1 MAAARPPKR
10 VHLPSGRVVALEAKV
25 AAPRKRAPKDPLFS
39 ELVDL
44 VTSGDLVL
52 REGDAA
58 VDVRKLTLA
67 DFHALRAIAT
77 RLGWLA
83 EEPIEIACRNCEA
96 PMRVAPCASL
106 ELGPWAD
113 GELDDEELDRMLA
126 LTLPHPIPPV
136 RLPGGATA
144 RHLTLRNVTVAD
156 AAPLHR
162 ALRRRRLA
170 LTDRFVAGMGIESL
184 GEERDPRRIAQ
195 ALERCSEAAWTAIG
209 DLFLRAHYA
218 PRLASVATCPKCGAR
233 NDVDAPYEREF
244 EPAPFEPASGGP
256 SGLRPALGG
265 SSSNEE
271 LFPSFDAFSARARE
285 IFEEVAGPRAG
296 AVTLIVDAGVPACD
310 DGGEPL
316 LGSYVP
322 PGGDPTAP
330 VGVAEVTVYHR
341 TFEAMWNEDG
351 PYDWDAELIET
362 IEHELEHH
370 DGWLVGHDPMDD
382 EERAEIVREHARMV
396 GRTAVARRS
405 VGALG
410 ADLRGFLVRTWPIWL
425 IVAVVSLAIT
435 VCNR

>member
-25 AAPRKRAPKDPLFS
+25 TAARSRAPKEPLFS

-44 VTSGDLVL
+44 VAAGELVL
-52 REGDAA
+52 RDGDAA
-58 VDVRKLTLA
+58 VDVRTLRLA

-83 EEPIEIACRNCEA
+83 EEPIEIACRNCRE
-96 PMRVAPCASL
+96 PMTVAPCASL

-113 GELDDEELDRMLA
+113 GELDDEELDRRLP
-126 LTLPHPIPPV
+126 LSLPHAIPPV
-136 RLPGGATA
+136 RLRGGATA
-144 RHLTLRNVTVAD
+144 RHLTLHDVTVAE

-162 ALRRRRLA
+162 ALRRRRIA
-170 LTDRFVAGMGIESL
+170 ITDRVVSAMGVASL
-184 GEERDPRRIAQ
+184 GPEKDPRRIAE
-195 ALERCSEAAWTAIG
+195 ALERCSDTAWVAIG
-209 DLFLRAHYA
+209 DLFLRAHYT
-218 PRLASVATCPKCGAR
+218 PRLAAVAICPKCGAR

-244 EPAPFEPASGGP
+244 EPAPFEPE
-256 SGLRPALGG
+256 
-265 SSSNEE
+265 SNEE
-271 LFPSFDAFSARARE
+271 LFPSFDAFAARARE
-285 IFEEVAGPRAG
+285 IFDQAAGARAG
-296 AVTLIVDAGVPACD
+296 AVTLIVDSGVPACD

-330 VGVAEVTVYHR
+330 VGLAEVTVYHR
-341 TFEAMWNEDG
+341 TFEAMWTEDG
-351 PYDWDAELIET
+351 PYDWDAELAET
-362 IEHELEHH
+362 IEHELDHH

-382 EERAEIVREHARMV
+382 EERAEIVREHARTV
-396 GRTAVARRS
+396 GRAAAARQT

-410 ADLRGFLVRTWPIWL
+410 SDFRGFLVRTWPIWL

>member
-1 MAAARPPKR
+1 MAPARPPKR

-25 AAPRKRAPKDPLFS
+25 TAPPKRAPKEPLFS
-39 ELVDL
+39 ELVEL
-44 VTSGDLVL
+44 ASSGELVL
-52 REGDAA
+52 REGDAV
-58 VDVRKLTLA
+58 VDVRKLALA

-83 EEPIEIACRNCEA
+83 EEPIEIACRNCAE
-96 PMRVAPCASL
+96 PVPVTPCASL
-106 ELGPWAD
+106 ELGPWVD
-113 GELDDEELDRMLA
+113 GELDDDELDRTLA

-144 RHLTLRNVTVAD
+144 RHVSLRNVTAGEAV
-156 AAPLHR
+156 PLHR

-170 LTDRFVAGMGIESL
+170 ITDRVVAAMGIESL
-184 GEERDPRRIAQ
+184 GDEKDARRIAQ
-195 ALERCSEAAWTAIG
+195 ALERCSDPAWNAIG

-218 PRLASVATCPKCGAR
+218 PRLAAVAICPNCGAR

-244 EPAPFEPASGGP
+244 EPAPLEPE
-256 SGLRPALGG
+256 
-265 SSSNEE
+265 SNEE
-271 LFPSFDAFSARARE
+271 LFPSFDAFAARARE
-285 IFEEVAGPRAG
+285 VFDAVIGLRAG
-296 AVTLIVDAGVPACD
+296 AVALIVDSGVPACD

-330 VGVAEVTVYHR
+330 VGLGEVTVYHR

-351 PYDWDAELIET
+351 PYDWDAELAET

-396 GRTAVARRS
+396 GRRAAARQS

-410 ADLRGFLVRTWPIWL
+410 ADFRGFLVRTWPVWL

>member
-10 VHLPSGRVVALEAKV
+10 VHLPSGRVFALEAKV
-25 AAPRKRAPKDPLFS
+25 AGPRKRAPKGPLFS
-39 ELVDL
+39 ELVEL
-44 VTSGDLVL
+44 VASGELVL

-58 VDVRKLTLA
+58 VDVRSLALA

-83 EEPIEIACRNCEA
+83 EEPIEIGCRNCEE
-96 PMRVAPCASL
+96 PMRITPCASL

-113 GELDDEELDRMLA
+113 GELDDEDLDRRLP

-144 RHLTLRNVTVAD
+144 RHVSLRDVTVAD
-156 AAPLHR
+156 AMPLHR
-162 ALRRRRLA
+162 ALRRRRIA
-170 LTDRFVAGMGIESL
+170 ITDRLVGAMGLESL
-184 GEERDPRRIAQ
+184 GPERDLRRIAG
-195 ALERCSEAAWTAIG
+195 ALERCSDAAWIAIG
-209 DLFLRAHYA
+209 DLFLRAHYP
-218 PRLASVATCPKCGAR
+218 PRLAAVAICPKCGAR

-244 EPAPFEPASGGP
+244 EPAPLEPQ
-256 SGLRPALGG
+256 
-265 SSSNEE
+265 SNEE
-271 LFPSFDAFSARARE
+271 LFPSFDAFSARAKE
-285 IFEEVAGPRAG
+285 IFESVAGPRADH
-296 AVTLIVDAGVPACD
+296 VTLIVDANVPACD

-316 LGSYVP
+316 LGGYVP

-330 VGVAEVTVYHR
+330 VGVGEVTVYHR
-341 TFEAMWNEDG
+341 TFEAMWTEDG
-351 PYDWDAELIET
+351 PYDWDAELAET

-396 GRTAVARRS
+396 GRAAAARRS

-410 ADLRGFLVRTWPIWL
+410 ADFRGFIARTWPIWL

>member
-25 AAPRKRAPKDPLFS
+25 SAPRKRAPNEPLFS
-39 ELVDL
+39 ELVAL
-44 VTSGDLVL
+44 ASSGELAL
-52 REGDAA
+52 REGNAA
-58 VDVRKLTLA
+58 VDVRTLALA

-83 EEPIEIACRNCEA
+83 EEPLEIACRNCAE
-96 PMRVAPCASL
+96 PMSVAPCASL

-113 GELDDEELDRMLA
+113 GELDDQELDGTLD
-126 LTLPHPIPPV
+126 LTMPHEIPPV
-136 RLPGGATA
+136 RLPRGTTA
-144 RHLTLRNVTVAD
+144 REITLRDVTVAE
-156 AAPLHR
+156 AVPLHR

-170 LTDRFVAGMGIESL
+170 VSDRVVAAMGIVSL
-184 GEERDPRRIAQ
+184 GPEKDARGIAE
-195 ALERCSEAAWTAIG
+195 ALGRCSDAAWVAIG

-218 PRLASVATCPKCGAR
+218 PRLVSVALCPKCGAR
-233 NDVDAPYEREF
+233 NDIDAPYDREF
-244 EPAPFEPASGGP
+244 EPAPFAPQ
-256 SGLRPALGG
+256 
-265 SSSNEE
+265 SNEE
-271 LFPSFDAFSARARE
+271 LFPPFDAFAARARE
-285 IFEEVAGPRAG
+285 IFETATLAKEGAGGSRAG
-296 AVTLIVDAGVPACD
+296 AVTLIVDSGVPACD

-316 LGSYVP
+316 LGSFVP

-341 TFEAMWNEDG
+341 TFEAMWKEDG
-351 PYDWDAELIET
+351 AYDWDAELTET

-382 EERAEIVREHARMV
+382 EERVEIVREHQRMV
-396 GRTAVARRS
+396 GRRTVARRS
-405 VGALG
+405 VRALG
-410 ADLRGFLVRTWPIWL
+410 AEFGGFLSRTWPIWL

>member
-1 MAAARPPKR
+1 MAPARPPKR

-25 AAPRKRAPKDPLFS
+25 TAARTRAPKEPLFS
-39 ELVDL
+39 ELVAL
-44 VTSGDLVL
+44 ASSGELVL
-52 REGDAA
+52 RDGEAV
-58 VDVRKLTLA
+58 VDVRKLALA

-83 EEPIEIACRNCEA
+83 EEPIEIGCRNCGE
-96 PMRVAPCASL
+96 PVRVAPCASL
-106 ELGPWAD
+106 QLGPWVD
-113 GELDDEELDRMLA
+113 GELDDEELDRTLP

-144 RHLTLRNVTVAD
+144 RHVSLRNVTVGE
-156 AAPLHR
+156 AAALHR

-170 LTDRFVAGMGIESL
+170 ITDRVVAAMGVESL
-184 GEERDPRRIAQ
+184 GDEKDARRIAQ
-195 ALERCSEAAWTAIG
+195 ALERCSEAAWIAIG

-218 PRLASVATCPKCGAR
+218 PRLAAVAVCPKCGAR

-244 EPAPFEPASGGP
+244 EPAPCPPGEGSGD
-256 SGLRPALGG
+256 AQ
-265 SSSNEE
+265 SNEE
-271 LFPSFDAFSARARE
+271 LFPSFDAFAARARE
-285 IFEEVAGPRAG
+285 IFDSVIGPHAE
-296 AVTLIVDAGVPACD
+296 AVTLIVDSGVPACD

-330 VGVAEVTVYHR
+330 VGVGEVTVYHR

-351 PYDWDAELIET
+351 PYDWDAELAET

-370 DGWLVGHDPMDD
+370 GGWLVGHDPMDD
-382 EERAEIVREHARMV
+382 EERAEIAREHARMV
-396 GRTAVARRS
+396 GRRAAARQS

-410 ADLRGFLVRTWPIWL
+410 ADFRGFLVRTWPIWL

>member
-25 AAPRKRAPKDPLFS
+25 AAPDAAGAGAAAARRRAPKAPLFS

-44 VTSGDLVL
+44 VASGDLVL
-52 REGDAA
+52 REGDAP

-83 EEPIEIACRNCEA
+83 EEPIEIACRNCEE

-106 ELGPWAD
+106 ELGPWVD
-113 GELDDEELDRMLA
+113 GELDDEELDRTLA

-136 RLPGGATA
+136 RLPGGGAA
-144 RHLTLRNVTVAD
+144 RHLTLRNVTAAD
-156 AAPLHR
+156 AAPLHS

-170 LTDRFVAGMGIESL
+170 ITDRVVAAMGIESL
-184 GEERDPRRIAQ
+184 GAEKDPRRIAQ
-195 ALERCSEAAWTAIG
+195 ALERCSEAAWMAIG

-218 PRLASVATCPKCGAR
+218 PRLVSVAICPKCGAR

-244 EPAPFEPASGGP
+244 EPAPLEPQ
-256 SGLRPALGG
+256 
-265 SSSNEE
+265 SNEE

-285 IFEEVAGPRAG
+285 IFDEVAGPRAG

-330 VGVAEVTVYHR
+330 VGVGEVTVYHR

-351 PYDWDAELIET
+351 PYDWDAELTET

-382 EERAEIVREHARMV
+382 EERAEIVREHARLV
-396 GRTAVARRS
+396 GRAAVARRS

-410 ADLRGFLVRTWPIWL
+410 ADFRGFLVRTWPIWL

>member
-1 MAAARPPKR
+1 MAAPRPPKR
-10 VHLPSGRVVALEAKV
+10 LHLPSGRIVALEAKV
-25 AAPRKRAPKDPLFS
+25 GAPRKRAPKEPLFS

-44 VTSGDLVL
+44 VSSGELVL
-52 REGDAA
+52 RESDAA
-58 VDVRKLTLA
+58 VDVRSLSLA

-77 RLGWLA
+77 RLGWLF
-83 EEPIEIACRNCEA
+83 EEAIEIACRNCGE
-96 PMRVAPCASL
+96 PMTVAPCASL

-113 GELDDEELDRMLA
+113 GELDDEELDRKLP
-126 LTLPHPIPPV
+126 LSLPHAIPAV

-144 RHLTLRNVTVAD
+144 RHITLRSVTVAE

-170 LTDRFVAGMGIESL
+170 VTDRVVAAMGIVSL
-184 GEERDPRRIAQ
+184 GPEEDARRIAE
-195 ALERCSEAAWTAIG
+195 AFERCSEAAWTAIG

-218 PRLASVATCPKCGAR
+218 PRLVSVTTCPKCRAR
-233 NDVDAPYEREF
+233 NDIDAPYEREF
-244 EPAPFEPASGGP
+244 EPAPFEPQ
-256 SGLRPALGG
+256 
-265 SSSNEE
+265 SNEE
-271 LFPSFDAFSARARE
+271 LFPPFDAFAARARE
-285 IFEEVAGPRAG
+285 IFEGVAGPRAG
-296 AVTLIVDAGVPACD
+296 SVTLIVDEGVPACD

-330 VGVAEVTVYHR
+330 VGVGEVTIYHR
-341 TFEAMWNEDG
+341 TFEAMWDEDG
-351 PYDWDAELIET
+351 PYDWDAELSET

-396 GRTAVARRS
+396 GRRTAARRS
-405 VGALG
+405 VEALG
-410 ADLRGFLVRTWPIWL
+410 VDFGGFLARTWPIWL

>member
-1 MAAARPPKR
+1 MGAARLPKR

-25 AAPRKRAPKDPLFS
+25 AAPRKRAPKEPLFS

-44 VTSGDLVL
+44 ASSGELVL
-52 REGDAA
+52 RDGDAA
-58 VDVRKLTLA
+58 VDVRKLALA

-83 EEPIEIACRNCEA
+83 EEPIEIGCRNCGE
-96 PMRVAPCASL
+96 PMSVAPCASL

-113 GELDDEELDRMLA
+113 GELDDEELDRTLA
-126 LTLPHPIPPV
+126 LSLPHAIPPV

-144 RHLTLRNVTVAD
+144 RHVTLRGVTVAE
-156 AAPLHR
+156 AVPLHR

-170 LTDRFVAGMGIESL
+170 ITDRVVTAMGIASL
-184 GEERDPRRIAQ
+184 GPEKDPRRIAE
-195 ALERCSEAAWTAIG
+195 ALERCSDAAWVAIG

-218 PRLASVATCPKCGAR
+218 PRLASVAICPKCGAR

-244 EPAPFEPASGGP
+244 EPAPFESQ
-256 SGLRPALGG
+256 
-265 SSSNEE
+265 SNEE
-271 LFPSFDAFSARARE
+271 LFPPFDAFAARATA
-285 IFEEVAGPRAG
+285 IFDSVAGPRKG
-296 AVTLIVDAGVPACD
+296 VVTLIVDSGVPACD

-351 PYDWDAELIET
+351 PYDWDAELTET

-382 EERAEIVREHARMV
+382 EERAEIVREQQRMV
-396 GRTAVARRS
+396 GRRAAARRS
-405 VGALG
+405 VGALA
-410 ADLRGFLVRTWPIWL
+410 ADFRGFLVRTWPIWL

>member
-25 AAPRKRAPKDPLFS
+25 SAPRKRAPGEPLFS
-39 ELVDL
+39 ELVTL
-44 VTSGDLVL
+44 ASSGELAL

-58 VDVRKLTLA
+58 VDVWTLQLA

-83 EEPIEIACRNCEA
+83 EEPIEIGCRNCAE

-106 ELGPWAD
+106 ELGPWVD
-113 GELDDEELDRMLA
+113 GELDDEELDGTLD
-126 LTLPHPIPPV
+126 LTMPHEIPPV
-136 RLPGGATA
+136 RLPRGTTA
-144 RHLTLRNVTVAD
+144 REITLRDVT
-156 AAPLHR
+156 AAEAVPLHR

-170 LTDRFVAGMGIESL
+170 ITDRVVAAMGVVSL
-184 GEERDPRRIAQ
+184 GLEKDPRRIAE
-195 ALERCSEAAWTAIG
+195 ALERCTDAAWIAIG
-209 DLFLRAHYA
+209 HLFLQAHYA
-218 PRLASVATCPKCGAR
+218 PRLASVAICPKCGAR
-233 NDVDAPYEREF
+233 NDVDAPYDREF
-244 EPAPFEPASGGP
+244 EPAPFEPQ
-256 SGLRPALGG
+256 
-265 SSSNEE
+265 SNEE
-271 LFPSFDAFSARARE
+271 LFPPFEAFAARARE
-285 IFEEVAGPRAG
+285 IFDSATLEKEGAGAARAG
-296 AVTLIVDAGVPACD
+296 LVTLIVDSGVPACD

-341 TFEAMWNEDG
+341 TFEAMWKEDG
-351 PYDWDAELIET
+351 PYDWDAELTET

-382 EERAEIVREHARMV
+382 EERAEIVREHQRMV
-396 GRTAVARRS
+396 GRRTAARRS
-405 VGALG
+405 VSALG
-410 ADLRGFLVRTWPIWL
+410 ADFGGFLARTWPIWL
-425 IVAVVSLAIT
+425 IIAVVSLAIT